1 MVIGGNMSRLSGAI
15 AVVVG
20 GQDGI
25 GGAIA
30 TRFAAEGATVYA
42 TSRRAEQGEV
52 ARGAGIVRGRRVDAA
67 DPSAL
72 AVFFEAV
79 RGEEGRVDI
88 LVVNAGTAEF
98 ATLDAISEDHFDR
111 TFGLNV
117 RALLFATK
125 AATAVMP
132 DGGSV
137 VLVGSIAAEL
147 GTNGYG
153 VYGATKAAVR
163 SFARTWANELAPR
176 NIRVNVVA
184 PGPTDTAMF
193 AAVSDEMRET
203 LTKLIPLGR
212 MARPEEI
219 AAAALFLASTENSF
233 ITGAE
238 LPVDGGMAQV

>member
-1 MVIGGNMSRLSGAI
+1 MDKLSEKI
-15 AVVVG
+15 SVVVG
-20 GQDGI
+20 GHDGI

-30 TRFAAEGATVYA
+30 QRFATEGATVYP
-42 TSRRAEQGEV
+42 TSRRAEEGDV
-52 ARGAGIVRGRRVDAA
+52 GMGAGTLRTRRVDAS
-67 DPSAL
+67 DVTAL
-72 AVFFEAV
+72 AAFFEAV
-79 RGEEGRVDI
+79 RREAGRVDV
-88 LVVNAGTAEF
+88 LAVNAGISEF
-98 ATLDAISEDHFDR
+98 ATLDGISEDHFDR

-125 AATAVMP
+125 AATAIMP

-137 VLVGSIAAEL
+137 VLVGSIADEI
-147 GTNGYG
+147 GTKGYG

-193 AAVSDEMRET
+193 AAASDEVRET

-212 MARPEEI
+212 MGR
-219 AAAALFLASTENSF
+219 AAEVASAALFLASDEASF